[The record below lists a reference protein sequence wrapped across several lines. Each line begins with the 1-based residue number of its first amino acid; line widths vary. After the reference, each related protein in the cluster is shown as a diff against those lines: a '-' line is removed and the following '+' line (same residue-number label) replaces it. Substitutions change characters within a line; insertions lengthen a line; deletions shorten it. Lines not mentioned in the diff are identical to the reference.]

1 MCNFLFTQWAGIF
14 NFLLETMKHFH
25 ISLYSLEPADCCAQL
40 LSTVASLKSC
50 KAQHPQLH
58 HSSVPSPFE
67 KVIPLLGSGS
77 TFLCSCFMSRGYL
90 EKNSPVFLLGRL
102 GNVSSF
108 KYDLQLVVEKQN
120 TADNEMLLNAVFQ
133 LSRELVLNLK

>member
-1 MCNFLFTQWAGIF
+1 MQFPVYPQWAGISY
-14 NFLLETMKHFH
+14 FLLETMKHFH
-25 ISLYSLEPADCCAQL
+25 RSLYSSEPADCCAHH
-40 LSTVASLKSC
+40 LSSVASLKSC
-50 KAQHPQLH
+50 KAQHPQSH
-58 HSSVPSPFE
+58 HSAVPSPFE

-77 TFLCSCFMSRGYL
+77 TCLCSRFMSRGYL

-120 TADNEMLLNAVFQ
+120 TADNEMLLKAVFQ
-133 LSRELVLNLK
+133 LSRELVLHLK